1 MEEWKQVI
9 GYEGR
14 YEVSKL
20 GDIRTDLNSPHRNSR
35 IHRGKFLHQRMNK
48 NGYLRV
54 SFNLDGVKRSRNVHL
69 VVLEAFKGLRP
80 EGKVARHKD
89 GNSKN
94 NASDNLEWSTQKEN
108 IADKIIHGTDNKG
121 EKHQNAVLT
130 NQDVIVMRAMKEVGY
145 SNVWI
150 ANCFLVTPVNVGY
163 VVNRKSWTHI

>member
-1 MEEWKQVI
+1 MEDWKQVV

-20 GDIRTDLNSPHRNSR
+20 GDIRTDPNSPHRNSR

-48 NGYLRV
+48 TGYLRV
-54 SFNLDGVKRSRNVHL
+54 SLNLDGVKRSRNVHL

-80 EGKVARHKD
+80 EGKVSRHKD

-94 NASDNLEWSTQKEN
+94 NSADNLEWSTQKEN
-108 IADKIIHGTDNKG
+108 IADKIVHGTDNKG
-121 EKHQNAVLT
+121 EKHHNAVLT
-130 NQDVIVMRAMKEVGY
+130 EKDVIEMRAMAERGFSKVE
-145 SNVWI
+145 I
-150 ANCFLVTPVNVGY
+150 AKCFLVTPANACY